1 MPMLTLSFQ
10 ASCGAGNTQ
19 VASLTLTHTGLGNA
33 QDIRSVYALNGYQ
46 RITRSGHFNQIG
58 KTTIRFMKPLTVAA
72 CTKQSIVIAADF
84 DADAESGGEH
94 GVSIQTKND
103 VQTTASEI
111 TLVTETEESTVA
123 NVAGGTTGKITVT
136 YLPLRGNLRYGA
148 TQALARLQLTASG
161 TSDSLLKS
169 ITLTNDGTARDSNF
183 SDLRMETS
191 AGETISNIAGHLDGK
206 TVHLTFTPNY
216 ILRRGDVKTIV
227 LKGRVTGSALRTVQ
241 FLLQEE
247 SDLETADIRLR

>member
-1 MPMLTLSFQ
+1 M
-10 ASCGAGNTQ
+10 
-19 VASLTLTHTGLGNA
+19 
-33 QDIRSVYALNGYQ
+33 
-46 RITRSGHFNQIG
+46 
-58 KTTIRFMKPLTVAA
+58 
-72 CTKQSIVIAADF
+72 
-84 DADAESGGEH
+84 
-94 GVSIQTKND
+94 
-103 VQTTASEI
+103 
-111 TLVTETEESTVA
+111 
-123 NVAGGTTGKITVT
+123 
-136 YLPLRGNLRYGA
+136 RYGA